1 MVETE
6 RLIIQPL
13 TYEQVLSFL
22 KLNNILETELGLN
35 ANQRSISVQLLH
47 GIENYTIPWLKA
59 HPGNYLY
66 YTMWI
71 VIDKFENAIVADLSF
86 KGAPNKEG
94 EIEIG
99 YGAQPHCRN
108 KGYMTEAVGG
118 MIEWAKGQKAVKV
131 ILAETRSDNI
141 PSIIILKKNNFVF
154 LQQSGNMMWWQRDL
168 EK

>member
-6 RLIIQPL
+6 RLIIKPL

-22 KLNNILETELGLN
+22 KLNDVLESEMGLN
-35 ANQRSISVQLLH
+35 PNQRSISVQLLH

-59 HPGNYLY
+59 HPENYLY

-71 VIDKFENAIVADLSF
+71 VIDKFENTIVADLSF
-86 KGAPNKEG
+86 KGAPNDKG

-118 MIEWAKGQKAVKV
+118 MINWAKGQEKVKV

-141 PSIIILKKNNFVF
+141 PSIIILKKNNFEF

-168 EK
+168 AK